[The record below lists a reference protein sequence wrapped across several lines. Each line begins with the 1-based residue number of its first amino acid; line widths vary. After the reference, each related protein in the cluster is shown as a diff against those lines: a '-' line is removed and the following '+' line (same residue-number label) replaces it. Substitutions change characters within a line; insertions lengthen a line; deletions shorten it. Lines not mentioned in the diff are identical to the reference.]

1 MKRFISITFL
11 VISAFDSCYG
21 VEVDLSLKGHASSDQ
36 VSLLPKRERK
46 PEAKSVSSFLS
57 QLKDEDVFI
66 SIEDGDSLSWGSLR
80 EWIADR
86 VNRVE
91 GAAGMR
97 EEGSAALRDMV
108 FQKEVSKAVRSFLN
122 YALIAKE
129 AKRLGIVAS
138 DEKIAAV
145 REKWLETY
153 RKSGAAGASKLAA
166 ASKPNSY
173 FGHQVTNSVL
183 WQAYADTVVLP
194 TLNITEDDVAGRIAQ
209 QERTIADAVAT
220 NAAKRA
226 FIYEILKKVKYAPK
240 AERMS
245 FAEAAAEW
253 TDDYNG
259 DAGGVFVDDDEKPR
273 DITDGDLVRQV
284 EEAYKKLQPGEISD
298 VVETPFSWHIVK
310 LINRNL
316 DDAGDVESVNV
327 AHIMLEKIPMPPVL
341 TVEQARHK
349 LTNAKLRIAMG
360 ERYVE
365 LLQKAKVNCVVPLF
379 GNEQKAVSRQ
389 LKRMRRT
396 RK

>member
-1 MKRFISITFL
+1 MKRFITTTFL
-11 VISAFDSCYG
+11 IISAFNPCFG
-21 VEVDLSLKGHASSDQ
+21 VGVDLTRKERVSPDQ

-46 PEAKSVSSFLS
+46 PASKSVSAFLS

-66 SIEDGDSLSWGSLR
+66 SIEGGDSLTWGSLR
-80 EWIADR
+80 EWIGDR

-91 GAAGMR
+91 GTAGMR
-97 EEGSAALRDMV
+97 AEGFAALRDMV
-108 FQKEVSKAVRSFLN
+108 FQEEVSKTVQSFLN

-145 REKWLETY
+145 REKWLDTY

-166 ASKPNSY
+166 AGKPDSY

-183 WQAYADTVVLP
+183 WQAYADAVVLP

-245 FAEAAAEW
+245 FAEAAEEW

-259 DAGGVFVDDDEKPR
+259 DTGGVFVDDDEKPR
-273 DITDGDLVRQV
+273 EITDGDLIRQV
-284 EEAYKKLQPGEISD
+284 EEAYKRLQPGEISD

-327 AHIMLEKIPMPPVL
+327 AHIMLEKVPMPPVL
-341 TVEQARHK
+341 TAEQARHK
-349 LTNAKLRIAMG
+349 LTNAKLRIAMA

-365 LLQKAKVNCVVPLF
+365 LLQNTKVNCVVPLF
-379 GNEQKAVSRQ
+379 GNEQKAVTKQ
-389 LKRMRRT
+389 VKRKRRT
-396 RK
+396 SK